1 MRQKI
6 LLALVTFA
14 PLLFHACAG
23 NQQDA
28 ANAPPAASPAATRA
42 AAQAMPAAAAQ
53 PQPVTATVEEVSLAA
68 GGAGVAAVRLDIA
81 QGYHVNANPPSDKFY
96 IGTEVRAEPQ
106 EGITPGKPVYP
117 PAVSRKLS
125 FSDKPLAVY
134 EGQAVIRLPL
144 SADKTAAKGRHT
156 FRAKIRVQP
165 CNDQACLPPREI
177 DAAIPVTIS

>member
-1 MRQKI
+1 MRRK
-6 LLALVTFA
+6 LLPALALCVA
-14 PLLFHACAG
+14 PLLSQACAD
-23 NQQDA
+23 NQQNKSSAPA
-28 ANAPPAASPAATRA
+28 AAASPAAT
-42 AAQAMPAAAAQ
+42 PAARATPAQ
-53 PQPVTATVEEVSLAA
+53 QQQPVVATVEEVQLSA
-68 GGAGVAAVRLDIA
+68 GGAGEALVRLDIA
-81 QGYHVNANPPSDKFY
+81 EGYHVNANPPSDKFY

-165 CNDQACLPPREI
+165 CNDQTCLPPREI